1 MHLLTDTDK
10 VTPVFSSHAYLGSS
24 FNWPTELTWSLM
36 GPLVLADL
44 ELSQV
49 IGHFGSTVLS

>member
-1 MHLLTDTDK
+1 MDTDK

-36 GPLVLADL
+36 GPLALADL
-44 ELSQV
+44 ARSQV
-49 IGHFGSTVLS
+49 VGHSGGTVSS